1 MKLLIYSHFFS
12 PSIGGA
18 ETVVAS
24 LARGLAETRSRSG
37 SLLYDIT
44 LITQTPAD
52 NSADFQLPYRVIR
65 QPSRDLL
72 QKLIREADLVH
83 VAGAA
88 IPPIL
93 KALLC
98 RKPVVVEHHGFQTIC
113 PTGQLFQEP
122 QNIPCPGHFMNG
134 NYSLCLRC
142 RTSGNFRS
150 SLRIW
155 LLTFVRRLLCQRAT
169 VNIVPTAWLGNQLR
183 LSRTEIVAHGLRPSP
198 PLVRIRCAGETPSIL
213 FIGRL
218 VTTKG
223 VGLLLEAAHILQQ
236 EKRVFA
242 LLVVGAGPERLDLE
256 SRVRGLQLS
265 SRVQFLGHLPQEQLD
280 SLLAKAAAVVVPS
293 LGGEVFGMVVAENM
307 LRGVP
312 VLASDLGAF
321 VEVLGNA
328 GLTFRTG
335 DAADLAA
342 KISHILENPALGT
355 RLAEAAHQRV
365 QEIFT
370 EQRMIEAHSR
380 IYQRLWGAASASGAI
395 V

>member
-18 ETVVAS
+18 ETVVVS

-37 SLLYDIT
+37 SPLYDIT
-44 LITQTPAD
+44 LVTQTPAD

-65 QPSRDLL
+65 QPSRDVL

-134 NYSLCLRC
+134 NHSLCLRC

-183 LSRTEIVAHGLRPSP
+183 LSRTEIVAHGLPPSP
-198 PLVRIRCAGETPSIL
+198 PLVRIRGAGETPSIL

-280 SLLAKAAAVVVPS
+280 SLLEKAAAVVVPS

-342 KISHILENPALGT
+342 KISHILEDSALGT

-380 IYQRLWGAASASGAI
+380 IYQRLWGAASASGA
-395 V
+395 VV